1 MITKE
6 IYKISTMSRISLII
20 IIQIRQQSLSTVRTK
35 VLIIFR
41 EINFFRL
48 LFSKINILKM
58 NDLLFAIKNI
68 IIIEL
73 KLNYKIIFLITFL
86 NFIIKK
92 INHK

>member
-6 IYKISTMSRISLII
+6 VYKISTMSRISLII

-73 KLNYKIIFLITFL
+73 KLNYKIIFFNYIFKFY
-86 NFIIKK
+86 N
-92 INHK
+92 

>member
-1 MITKE
+1 
-6 IYKISTMSRISLII
+6 MSRISLII

-35 VLIIFR
+35 VLIISR

-73 KLNYKIIFLITFL
+73 KLNYKIIFFNYIFKFY
-86 NFIIKK
+86 N
-92 INHK
+92 

>member
-20 IIQIRQQSLSTVRTK
+20 IIQNRQQSLSTVRTK

-73 KLNYKIIFLITFL
+73 KLNY
-86 NFIIKK
+86 
-92 INHK
+92 

>member
-1 MITKE
+1 
-6 IYKISTMSRISLII
+6 MSRISLII
-20 IIQIRQQSLSTVRTK
+20 IIQNRQQSLSTVRTK

>member
-1 MITKE
+1 
-6 IYKISTMSRISLII
+6 MSRISLII
-20 IIQIRQQSLSTVRTK
+20 IIQNRQQSLSTVRTK

-86 NFIIKK
+86 NFII
-92 INHK
+92 

>member
-1 MITKE
+1 LITKE
-6 IYKISTMSRISLII
+6 IYKFSTMSRISLII
-20 IIQIRQQSLSTVRTK
+20 IIQNRQQSLSTVRTK

-73 KLNYKIIFLITFL
+73 KLNY
-86 NFIIKK
+86 
-92 INHK
+92 

>member
-6 IYKISTMSRISLII
+6 IYKFSTMSRISLII
-20 IIQIRQQSLSTVRTK
+20 IIQNRQQSLSTVRTK

-73 KLNYKIIFLITFL
+73 KLNY
-86 NFIIKK
+86 
-92 INHK
+92 

>member
-1 MITKE
+1 
-6 IYKISTMSRISLII
+6 MSRISLII
-20 IIQIRQQSLSTVRTK
+20 IIQNRQQSLSTVRTK

-73 KLNYKIIFLITFL
+73 KLNYKIIFFNYIFKFY
-86 NFIIKK
+86 N
-92 INHK
+92 

>member
-1 MITKE
+1 
-6 IYKISTMSRISLII
+6 MSRISLII

-73 KLNYKIIFLITFL
+73 QLNYKIIFFNYIFKFY
-86 NFIIKK
+86 N
-92 INHK
+92 

>member
-1 MITKE
+1 
-6 IYKISTMSRISLII
+6 MSRISLII
-20 IIQIRQQSLSTVRTK
+20 IIQIRQQSLYTVRTK

-73 KLNYKIIFLITFL
+73 KLNYKIIFFNYIFKFY
-86 NFIIKK
+86 N
-92 INHK
+92 

>member
-1 MITKE
+1 
-6 IYKISTMSRISLII
+6 MSRISLII

>member
-1 MITKE
+1 
-6 IYKISTMSRISLII
+6 MSRISLII

-48 LFSKINILKM
+48 LFSKINILNM
-58 NDLLFAIKNI
+58 NDLLFTIRNI

-73 KLNYKIIFLITFL
+73 KLNYKIILFNYILKFY
-86 NFIIKK
+86 N
-92 INHK
+92 

>member
-73 KLNYKIIFLITFL
+73 KLNYKNLLAELI
-86 NFIIKK
+86 
-92 INHK
+92 

>member
-1 MITKE
+1 
-6 IYKISTMSRISLII
+6 MSRISLII

-58 NDLLFAIKNI
+58 NDLLFTIKNI

-73 KLNYKIIFLITFL
+73 KLNYKIIFFNYIFKFY
-86 NFIIKK
+86 N
-92 INHK
+92 

>member
-1 MITKE
+1 
-6 IYKISTMSRISLII
+6 MSRISLII

-73 KLNYKIIFLITFL
+73 KLNYKIIFFKLVGG
-86 NFIIKK
+86 
-92 INHK
+92 INLMHI

>member
-6 IYKISTMSRISLII
+6 IYKFSTMSRISLII

-73 KLNYKIIFLITFL
+73 KLNY
-86 NFIIKK
+86 
-92 INHK
+92 

>member
-6 IYKISTMSRISLII
+6 IYKFSTMSRISLII
-20 IIQIRQQSLSTVRTK
+20 IIQNRQQSLSTVRTK

-73 KLNYKIIFLITFL
+73 KLNYKIIFFNYIF
-86 NFIIKK
+86 
-92 INHK
+92 

>member
-73 KLNYKIIFLITFL
+73 KLNYKIIFFNYIFKFY
-86 NFIIKK
+86 N
-92 INHK
+92 

>member
-1 MITKE
+1 MIAKE

-73 KLNYKIIFLITFL
+73 KLNYKIIFFNYIFKFY
-86 NFIIKK
+86 N
-92 INHK
+92 

>member
-20 IIQIRQQSLSTVRTK
+20 IIQIRQQTLSTVRTK

-48 LFSKINILKM
+48 LFSKINILNM
-58 NDLLFAIKNI
+58 NDLLFAIK
-68 IIIEL
+68 
-73 KLNYKIIFLITFL
+73 KYNY
-86 NFIIKK
+86 N
-92 INHK
+92 

>member
-6 IYKISTMSRISLII
+6 IYKISTIYRISLII

-48 LFSKINILKM
+48 LFSKINILNM
-58 NDLLFAIKNI
+58 NDLLFAIKDI

-73 KLNYKIIFLITFL
+73 KLNYKIIFFNYIFKFY
-86 NFIIKK
+86 N
-92 INHK
+92 

>member
-1 MITKE
+1 
-6 IYKISTMSRISLII
+6 MSRISLII
-20 IIQIRQQSLSTVRTK
+20 IIQICQQSLSTVRTK

-68 IIIEL
+68 IIIEP
-73 KLNYKIIFLITFL
+73 KLNYKIIFFNYIFKFY
-86 NFIIKK
+86 N
-92 INHK
+92 

>member
-1 MITKE
+1 
-6 IYKISTMSRISLII
+6 MSRISLII

-48 LFSKINILKM
+48 LFSKINTLKM

-73 KLNYKIIFLITFL
+73 KLNYKIIFFNYIFKFY
-86 NFIIKK
+86 NKK
-92 INHK
+92 IVQK

>member
-6 IYKISTMSRISLII
+6 IYKFSTMSRISLII
-20 IIQIRQQSLSTVRTK
+20 IIQIRQLTLSTVRTK

-73 KLNYKIIFLITFL
+73 KLNPLAELI
-86 NFIIKK
+86 NR
-92 INHK
+92 

>member
-6 IYKISTMSRISLII
+6 IYKISTIYRISLII

-48 LFSKINILKM
+48 LFSKINILNM

-73 KLNYKIIFLITFL
+73 KLNYKIIFFKLVGG
-86 NFIIKK
+86 
-92 INHK
+92 INLMHI

>member
-6 IYKISTMSRISLII
+6 IYKISTIYRISLII

-73 KLNYKIIFLITFL
+73 KLNYKIIFFKLVGG
-86 NFIIKK
+86 
-92 INHK
+92 INLMHI

>member
-1 MITKE
+1 
-6 IYKISTMSRISLII
+6 MSRISLII
-20 IIQIRQQSLSTVRTK
+20 IIQNRQQSLSTVRTK

-73 KLNYKIIFLITFL
+73 KLNYKIIFFNYIFKFL
-86 NFIIKK
+86 EFKL
-92 INHK
+92 